1 MQAEVK
7 FLLGN
12 NGDRIEYVVA
22 NASAIA
28 IGDFLELA
36 DNRVVTAHA
45 GNVDTP
51 IVGIAAFEKKANDG
65 HTTITAIT
73 NCVFKATTKA
83 ATGSAT
89 IGDEVS
95 MGNAAGVIDLASTLD
110 GEKGWAVGR
119 AEQTAAAGETV
130 FIRSKFN

>member
-1 MQAEVK
+1 MQAEILY
-7 FLLGN
+7 LLGN
-12 NGDRIEYVVA
+12 NGDRIPYVVA

-36 DNRVVTAHA
+36 DNRIVTAHA

-51 IVGIAAFEKKANDG
+51 IVGIAAHEKKVNDG
-65 HTTITAIT
+65 HLSMTAIT
-73 NCVFKATTKA
+73 NCVFKATVLA
-83 ATGSAT
+83 GGSAT

-95 MGNAAGVIDLASTLD
+95 MGNAAGEINLASSLD

-119 AEQTAAAGETV
+119 AEQTAAAAETV